1 MAIERRAVLE
11 LRAAGRRLE
20 GVAAPFNVVA
30 HVNGFDERIMP
41 GAFAATLADG
51 HDIVAL
57 VDHDGS
63 KLLGRTKT
71 GTLRLQETR
80 QGLAFDL
87 DVPDTS
93 LGRDVLALAERGD
106 LGGASFAFRVRKPAG
121 ERWDGTVRELRALD
135 LLEVSIVHSWPAYS
149 ATEVHAR
156 CRPPIRLCMAQR
168 FLETC

>member
-20 GVAAPFNVVA
+20 GIAAPF
-30 HVNGFDERIMP
+30 GTETRIQDFVETIAS

-57 VDHDGS
+57 VDHDGG

-71 GTLRLQETR
+71 GSLRLAEAR
-80 QGLAFDL
+80 QGLTFEI
-87 DVPDTS
+87 DVPQTS
-93 LGRDVLALAERGD
+93 LGSDVLSLAERGD
-106 LGGASFAFRVRKPAG
+106 LGGMSFAFRVRPDG
-121 ERWDGTVRELRALD
+121 ERWSGRRRELRAVD
-135 LLEVSIVHSWPAYS
+135 LLEVSVIHSWPAYS

-156 CRPPIRLCMAQR
+156 CRSMPWKLCAAQR